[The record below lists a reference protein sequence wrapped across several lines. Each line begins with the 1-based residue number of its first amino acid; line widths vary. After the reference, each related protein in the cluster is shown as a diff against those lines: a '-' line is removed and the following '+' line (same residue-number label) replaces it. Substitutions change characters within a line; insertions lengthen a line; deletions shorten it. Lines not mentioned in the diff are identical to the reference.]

1 MEDDMADTT
10 QVRMLVTISG
20 TRDGADWP
28 ARGELATL
36 PTDEAAAMVAGG
48 LVEIAA
54 VEPGGADVETAAD
67 TAKPSLRG
75 ARKGG
80 AA

>member
-1 MEDDMADTT
+1 MPDTT

-36 PTDEAAAMVAGG
+36 PADEAAAMVAGG
-48 LVEIAA
+48 LVEVAA

-67 TAKPSLRG
+67 TAKPSPRG
-75 ARKGG
+75 GRKG
-80 AA
+80 ASA